1 MATKNIVPRANGEGG
16 IGTSAKRWLNAFFQN
31 LNGLAVSST
40 GAATETASGLV
51 ELSTIEEAV
60 AGADALRAVTPAGL
74 SAVATI
80 WKGPVASTYS
90 TVSTFLVSTDD
101 AANLTAGMRIKA
113 DCGTDGTK
121 YGILSGIAGQT
132 ITLTMDTGHTLTAN
146 LVRVWYSTRIPNSA
160 DVGAIPISAKGVAG
174 GVAPLGLDDKVPSAN
189 LPTPTSNVPGIF
201 ARDIRFAAK
210 TVSVAADRLIILSPN
225 RMLVDV
231 NGTYLV
237 LTAQQVLNLSLAA
250 TWDSVT
256 TDYTVASARAGK
268 NFYVYACINAGS
280 LKLLVSAN
288 ATYPSGFDATTSR
301 KIGGFHCLCKAVG
314 TISGHTLSGYLA
326 GDILPAS
333 VWDLKHRPVCAPE
346 GMVYVDGL
354 GKWVDI
360 YLASVSGGK
369 LVSAYNATCADGTS
383 SPAFHWYKFS
393 QWLGQIGK
401 RMLTQTEFVAASLG
415 SNQGTNITGSADPGT
430 TGGKSDTAGRR
441 MISNVGCEDCCGN
454 LWQWGEEAGGGAS
467 SAAWVNAFDGNDSGV
482 AGHHYQAP
490 NRAILGGSWDNGANC
505 GSRGSAWAGG
515 PLSLNANCGA
525 RGVAEPLAA

>member
-237 LTAQQVLNLSLAA
+237 LTAQQVLDLSLAA

-268 NFYVYACINAGS
+268 DFYVYACINAGS

-301 KIGGFHCLCKAVG
+301 KIGGFHCLCAAVG

-333 VWDLKHRPVCAPE
+333 VWDLTHRPVCAPE
-346 GMVYVDGL
+346 GMVYIDGL

-369 LVSAYNATCADGTS
+369 LVSAYNATCADGASATL
-383 SPAFHWYKFS
+383 FDWYDFS
-393 QWLGQIGK
+393 EWLGRIGK
-401 RMLTQTEFVAASLG
+401 RLPFQSEFMAAALG
-415 SNQGTNITGSADPGT
+415 SNEGTNIAGSADPGT
-430 TGGKSDTAGRR
+430 TGGKSDNAGRR
-441 MISNVGCEDCCGN
+441 MISHAGVEDCCGN
-454 LWQWGEEAGGGAS
+454 LWQWGIEPGA
-467 SAAWVNAFDGNDSGV
+467 V
-482 AGHHYQAP
+482 AGTATWKDQFVAGRTTQRGQGYQEP
-490 NRAILGGSWDNGANC
+490 TRAILGGDWKYGACC
-505 GSRGSAWAGG
+505 GSRGSYWSNG
-515 PLSLNANCGA
+515 PLALGSYCGA